1 MKVIRTNDGSLVSMP
16 ARKLRDGGFQDTVAP
31 INREARKMI
40 EGLVLKEFER
50 VTGELVRRRIPK
62 D

>member
-16 ARKLRDGGFQDTVAP
+16 ARKLRDGGFQDLIAP
-31 INREARKMI
+31 INREARKI
-40 EGLVLKEFER
+40 EDLVLKEFER